1 MLCWHKAASALCRG
15 AFISLI
21 LVCGLTL
28 SAVKIEKRG
37 LAIGDEPRTGL
48 QGANDVVYDY
58 GGEGPG
64 EQMVSL
70 ASEMAMALH
79 FNDEMKLRVVIRGSF
94 RLRLDAARDF
104 FLQSARKR

>member
-1 MLCWHKAASALCRG
+1 MEGHASGYFLIVLFFHKN
-15 AFISLI
+15 
-21 LVCGLTL
+21 CGLTL
-28 SAVKIEKRG
+28 SAVKIEKGG
-37 LAIGDEPRTGL
+37 LAIGY
-48 QGANDVVYDY
+48 AYDVVYDN

-70 ASEMAMALH
+70 ISELAIALH
-79 FNDEMKLRVVIRGSF
+79 FTEEMKLRVVIRVSL

>member
-1 MLCWHKAASALCRG
+1 M
-15 AFISLI
+15 
-21 LVCGLTL
+21 
-28 SAVKIEKRG
+28 KIDKGG
-37 LAIGDEPRTGL
+37 LAIGYEPRTGL
-48 QGANDVVYDY
+48 QGADDVVHDN

-70 ASEMAMALH
+70 ASELAIALH
-79 FNDEMKLRVVIRGSF
+79 FSDEMKLRVVIRVSL

>member
-64 EQMVSL
+64 EQMVRL
-70 ASEMAMALH
+70 E
-79 FNDEMKLRVVIRGSF
+79 VGRGFPMSP
-94 RLRLDAARDF
+94 AREHK
-104 FLQSARKR
+104 SGSTV

>member
-1 MLCWHKAASALCRG
+1 M
-15 AFISLI
+15 
-21 LVCGLTL
+21 
-28 SAVKIEKRG
+28 KIEKGG

-48 QGANDVVYDY
+48 QGANDVVYDN

-70 ASEMAMALH
+70 ASELAIALH
-79 FNDEMKLRVVIRGSF
+79 LEEEMRLRVVIRVSF

-104 FLQSARKR
+104 LLQSARKR